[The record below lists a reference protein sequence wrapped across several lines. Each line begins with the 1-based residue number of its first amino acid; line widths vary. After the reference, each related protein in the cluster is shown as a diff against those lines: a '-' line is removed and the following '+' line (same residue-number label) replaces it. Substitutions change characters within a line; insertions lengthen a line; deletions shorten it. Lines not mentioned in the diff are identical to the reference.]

1 MAIAVCMS
9 CRKEVCSDCATTFD
23 GINYCNPC
31 LAARRGADHEKS
43 HWLGWVCLA
52 AAIGVLF
59 LATRFV
65 MVWWGVLA
73 ARLL

>member
-1 MAIAVCMS
+1 MS
-9 CRKEVCSDCATTFD
+9 CRKEVCLDCATTFD

-31 LAARRGADHEKS
+31 LAVRRGAARARS
-43 HWLGWVCLA
+43 HWLGWVCLVA
-52 AAIGVLF
+52 AVGALF
-59 LATRFV
+59 LVTRFV